1 MQDIKSSKPAG
12 IDQFSE
18 KFLKDIADILAKPV
32 SAPCNLSI
40 SREVFPSAYKV
51 AKLKPTF
58 KKGKKTDP
66 SDYRLISFLPV
77 ISKIIEKV
85 VHDQTNDFLPDE
97 NILYNFQSDFR
108 ENH

>member
-12 IDQFSE
+12 IDKFSG

-77 ISKIIEKV
+77 ISKIIEK
-85 VHDQTNDFLPDE
+85 TNDFLPDE

-108 ENH
+108 EDH